1 MVFKFVWLLSI
12 GRYFKFNILYLTS
25 EIIYFYLK
33 SMIEI
38 NNHQNTFDTIPE
50 INLHRFFFWRMD
62 EDTKASFQLLLI
74 VSTYFQLYEFI
85 SSIDLE
91 ISFL

>member
-38 NNHQNTFDTIPE
+38 NNHQNTFDIIPVL
-50 INLHRFFFWRMD
+50 NLHRFFL
-62 EDTKASFQLLLI
+62 KNG
-74 VSTYFQLYEFI
+74 
-85 SSIDLE
+85 
-91 ISFL
+91 

>member
-38 NNHQNTFDTIPE
+38 NNHQNTFDTIPVL
-50 INLHRFFFWRMD
+50 NLHRFLFWRMD

-74 VSTYFQLYEFI
+74 VWTNFQLYEFI

>member
-1 MVFKFVWLLSI
+1 
-12 GRYFKFNILYLTS
+12 
-25 EIIYFYLK
+25 
-33 SMIEI
+33 
-38 NNHQNTFDTIPE
+38 
-50 INLHRFFFWRMD
+50 MD
-62 EDTKASFQLLLI
+62 DDTKAPFQLLLI

>member
-38 NNHQNTFDTIPE
+38 NNHQNTFDIIPVL
-50 INLHRFFFWRMD
+50 NLHRFFWRMD

-74 VSTYFQLYEFI
+74 VWTYFQLYEFI
-85 SSIDLE
+85 SSIDQE